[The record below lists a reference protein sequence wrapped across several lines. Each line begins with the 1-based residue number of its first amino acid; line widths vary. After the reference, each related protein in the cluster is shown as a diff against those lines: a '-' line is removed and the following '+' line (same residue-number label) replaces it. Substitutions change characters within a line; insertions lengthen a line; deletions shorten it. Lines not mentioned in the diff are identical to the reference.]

1 MSRKK
6 SDNLFS
12 ASDVG
17 QYTFCSV
24 SWFLKRQGYQELSS
38 KKLLKKKSHGLKVHE
53 TIGRKTYLNRVILR
67 LGYYLFFIGIFILLL
82 ILIGS
87 YFGLIW

>member
-1 MSRKK
+1 MSKKK

-12 ASDVG
+12 SSEVG

-24 SWFLKRQGYQELSS
+24 SWFLKRQGYQGPSS
-38 KKLLKKKSHGLKVHE
+38 KKLVKKKSHGLRVHE
-53 TIGRKTYLNRVILR
+53 TIGRKTHLNRVMFR

-82 ILIGS
+82 TIIGS